1 MKQQQPSQEEEKE
14 DMEED
19 NLMKEV
25 EKENQE
31 EEDNLEEEKEEKEK
45 EAIVVSLL
53 WPHILQKP
61 LMKNQQKRPQQTM
74 LLNLQSPLGKKRP
87 QKQIYPQLFK
97 DNLNLI

>member
-1 MKQQQPSQEEEKE
+1 MKQQQPSQEEE

-19 NLMKEV
+19 NRMKEV

-31 EEDNLEEEKEEKEK
+31 EDNLEEEK

-61 LMKNQQKRPQQTM
+61 LMKKQQKSPQQTM
-74 LLNLQSPLGKKRP
+74 QLLNLQSPLGKKRP
-87 QKQIYPQLFK
+87 QKQIYPQLFI
-97 DNLNLI
+97 DN